1 MKTKL
6 LYRCGECGATSLKW
20 AGRCPGCGAWNTLTE
35 EVVQS
40 EKRSASHRSKA
51 PEITPLKGLSALEE
65 SRITT
70 GISELDRVLGGG
82 FVKGEVVLLGGEPGV
97 GKSTLLL
104 QAAEK
109 LASQGHKVLYA
120 SGEESS
126 SQIKM
131 RADRLELPGEN
142 IFLLSTNSAEEIL
155 ESLDSQE
162 YAVLIVDSIQTVA
175 YEGLDTG
182 AGSVVQIRAVA
193 SGLIEKAKTTGLIVV
208 LVGHITK
215 GGELAGP
222 KVLEHLV
229 DAVLYFEGDR
239 FHQGRILR
247 AIKNRFGASF
257 EVGLFEISGHGL
269 MPVENPFSLWES
281 EERSQET
288 GVAILPAIEGA
299 RPLLVE
305 IQALVTPSPF
315 MGNPRRI
322 FLGVDRNRGSM
333 LIAVMEKRLGVKFF
347 QDDIFVKVSGGL
359 SLQDPAID
367 LAMAAALLSSKTGVR
382 AKNNAVFLGE
392 VSLSGEVRPPY
403 LLTPRLKEAVK
414 FGFPLIVTAPSPDLI
429 LPEGARIDRIK
440 TLTGLRSYFHKRT
453 EP

>member
-155 ESLDSQE
+155 ESLNSQE

-257 EVGLFEISGHGL
+257 EVGLFEITGHGL

-305 IQALVTPSPF
+305 IQALVTSLY
-315 MGNPRRI
+315 GNPRRI
-322 FLGVDRNRGSM
+322 FLGVDEIVAPCSSPSWRKAWGK
-333 LIAVMEKRLGVKFF
+333 VF
-347 QDDIFVKVSGGL
+347 QDDIVKVSGGL
-359 SLQDPAID
+359 SLQNPP
-367 LAMAAALLSSKTGVR
+367 STSPWRRPPPPNGVR

-392 VSLSGEVRPPY
+392 VSLVGKYVPY

-414 FGFPLIVTAPSPDLI
+414 FGFP
-429 LPEGARIDRIK
+429 
-440 TLTGLRSYFHKRT
+440 
-453 EP
+453 